1 MLTIFLLWGLLTFFL
16 PTFGW
21 GHEAKPG
28 AVLESFLS
36 SATEVATFSGFNI
49 DQIPS
54 SFTIFD
60 RKMIE
65 RTGATTIAELLRF
78 VPGLEVIRE
87 NNGTYH
93 LIVRGNY
100 SDRRVL
106 ILWDGQP
113 LNHLLL
119 RRALSFV
126 GALPVDILERIE
138 ISRGPSSAVYG
149 SYAVGGVINLVPR
162 RWKNS
167 GEIGGALGHFDT
179 GRGFISGGFIKNTWE
194 FQFSAGKSTSNGD
207 RFHVKDAAGI
217 PGTADTH
224 FDTNWQEFRL
234 AWKGL
239 RLKMFRFDVTL
250 SHYYGLS
257 DRLGRSN
264 DPENHYKQFGGQVTY
279 DFEIAKETTGHLYF
293 NWRQN
298 ILDYG
303 TFYVFH
309 PASKEIPPVKRFLL
323 RFPDPYDAPT
333 LAHEKSRLREIVY
346 GFRLKTKWQTH
357 SLRLGVEFLENGI
370 RSSKLLANR
379 SLPEF
384 RPLPTL
390 ERQHDPWPPKTERMW
405 AVYFQ
410 DEWELGPRDELNL
423 GLRYD
428 KYNGFNGQ
436 FSPRIVWIHRFT
448 PKLISK
454 FIYGHGF
461 RIPDLDA
468 LYDDH
473 SPLVV
478 GNPDL
483 DPEKLDSLE
492 LVLIW
497 KPNPKN
503 RLSLSLFRMWLR
515 DVLGRRNPVGIGG
528 WTYQQ
533 GGDEDVVGGEISY
546 HYRGVHWD
554 IYLYGSYQWG
564 ENEFDEPRPYVANVL
579 AGGIISYTFGSLPLE
594 INLACNYV
602 GPRWREKFNPV
613 RGTNTY
619 IPDPRDKL
627 DGYTNVNLKIIYDVT
642 SKISAWFGVTNL
654 FEDDIRYPSSWG
666 GIPDDYQENGR
677 YLEMGLRI
685 RF

>member
-1 MLTIFLLWGLLTFFL
+1 MSLLLVGLILWYLLGGPLQADDTL
-16 PTFGW
+16 P
-21 GHEAKPG
+21 ELE
-28 AVLESFLS
+28 VLLDQ
-36 SATEVATFSGFNI
+36 ATEAATVSRLNL

-54 SFTIFD
+54 SFTVFD
-60 RKMIE
+60 RQMIE
-65 RTGATTIAELLRF
+65 RSGATTIAELLRF

-93 LIVRGNY
+93 LIIRGNY

-162 RWKNS
+162 RWDNA
-167 GEIGGALGHFDT
+167 GEIGGALGHFDS
-179 GRGFISGGFIKNTWE
+179 GRGFVSGGFIKGDWE
-194 FQFSAGKSTSNGD
+194 FQFSAGGSTTNGD
-207 RFHVKDAAGI
+207 HFHVKDAAGI
-217 PGTADTH
+217 PGQVDTH
-224 FDTNWQEFRL
+224 QDTDWQEFRL
-234 AWKGL
+234 RYRQLGL
-239 RLKMFRFDVTL
+239 KFFRFHVML

-264 DPENHYKQFGGQVTY
+264 DPENDYKQLGGQITY
-279 DFEIAKETTGHLYF
+279 QVKLNSRTSGHFYL

-309 PASKEIPPVKRFLL
+309 PASQEIPPVRRFLL
-323 RFPDPYDAPT
+323 RFPDPYDLPT
-333 LAHEKSRLREIVY
+333 LASEKGRLRELVY
-346 GFRLKTKWQTH
+346 GFYLDTH
-357 SLRLGVEFLENGI
+357 TRQHHLRLGTEFLENGI
-370 RSSKLLANR
+370 RSAGLKANR
-379 SLPEF
+379 SLPDF
-384 RPLPTL
+384 RPLPDL
-390 ERQHDPWPPKTERMW
+390 ERQHSPWFIRTERMW
-405 AVYFQ
+405 AIYVQ
-410 DEWELGPRDELNL
+410 DQWELSAKNELNL
-423 GLRYD
+423 GLRFD
-428 KYNGFNGQ
+428 KYNGFKGQ
-436 FSPRIVWIHRFT
+436 LSPRFVWIHRFSNRF
-448 PKLISK
+448 IAK

-468 LYDDH
+468 LYDNH
-473 SPLVV
+473 APLVS

-492 LVLIW
+492 TVFIW
-497 KPNPKN
+497 KPRPGH
-503 RLSLSLFRMWLR
+503 RLSLSLFRMWLK

-533 GGDEDVVGGEISY
+533 GGDEDVWGGELSY
-546 HYRGVHWD
+546 HYRGLHWD

-579 AGGIISYTFGSLPLE
+579 AGGIISYTFGHLPLE
-594 INLACNYV
+594 INLGLNYV
-602 GPRWREKFNPV
+602 GPRWREKYNPV
-613 RGTNTY
+613 RGKDLY
-619 IPDPRDKL
+619 IPDSRDKL
-627 DGYTNVNLKIIYDVT
+627 EGYTNVNLKVRYHLT
-642 SKISAWFGVTNL
+642 PRLTLWLGATNL
-654 FEDDIRYPSSWG
+654 FDDDIRYPSSLG
-666 GIPDDYQENGR
+666 GIPEDYRENGR
-677 YLEMGLRI
+677 YLEVGVRLR
-685 RF
+685 F

>member
-1 MLTIFLLWGLLTFFL
+1 MRLFWLFFIVVFWWSSGQVKAEEALPSLENLL
-16 PTFGW
+16 
-21 GHEAKPG
+21 AQ
-28 AVLESFLS
+28 
-36 SATEVATFSGFNI
+36 ATQAATFSGLNI
-49 DQIPS
+49 DQFPS

-60 RKMIE
+60 RQMIE
-65 RTGATTIAELLRF
+65 RSGATTIAELLRF

-119 RRALSFV
+119 RRALNFV

-149 SYAVGGVINLVPR
+149 SYAVGGVVNLVPR
-162 RWKNS
+162 RWQNS
-167 GEIGGALGHFDT
+167 GEIGGAIGHFDS
-179 GRGFISGGFIKNTWE
+179 GRGFLSGGFIKGDRE
-194 FQFSAGKSTSNGD
+194 FQFSAGGSTTNGD
-207 RFHVKDAAGI
+207 RFHVVDAAGI

-224 FDTNWQEFRL
+224 HDTNWQEFRL
-234 AWKGL
+234 RLKGL
-239 RLKMFRFDVTL
+239 GVKFFRFHVIL
-250 SHYYGLS
+250 SQYYGLS
-257 DRLGRSN
+257 DRLGRSD
-264 DPENHYKQFGGQVTY
+264 DPESDYKQIGGQITY
-279 DFEIAKETTGHLYF
+279 DLNLKQDLKGRLYL

-303 TFYVFH
+303 IFYVFH
-309 PASKEIPPVKRFLL
+309 PAEKEIPPVKRLLL
-323 RFPDPYDAPT
+323 RYPDPYHQPT
-333 LAHEKSRLREIVY
+333 LAKEKARLRELVY
-346 GFRLKTKWQTH
+346 GFYLNSNREDHFW
-357 SLRLGVEFLENGI
+357 RLGFEFLENSI
-370 RSSKLLANR
+370 RSSKLEANR
-379 SLPEF
+379 SLPDF
-384 RPLPTL
+384 RPFPYFV
-390 ERQHDPWPPKTERMW
+390 RQHDPWPPKTERMW

-410 DEWELGPRDELNL
+410 DQWALSEKDELNL

-436 FSPRIVWIHRFT
+436 FSPRLVWIHRFSEKVIT
-448 PKLISK
+448 K

-468 LYDDH
+468 LYDNH
-473 SPLVV
+473 YPLVS

-492 LVLIW
+492 AVFIW
-497 KPNPKN
+497 KPAPRH

-528 WTYQQ
+528 WNYQQ
-533 GGDEDVVGGEISY
+533 GGDEDVYGGELSY
-546 HYRGVHWD
+546 RFRGLHWD
-554 IYLYGSYQWG
+554 VYLYGSYQWG
-564 ENEFDEPRPYVANVL
+564 ENEYDEPRPYVANVL
-579 AGGIISYTFGSLPLE
+579 AGGIISYTLGHIPLE
-594 INLACNYV
+594 ISLAFNYV
-602 GPRWREKFNPV
+602 GPRWREKYNPV
-613 RGTNTY
+613 RGVNIS

-627 DGYTNVNLKIIYDVT
+627 DDYTNVNLKITYDLT
-642 SKISAWFGVTNL
+642 RRITLWLGATNL
-654 FEDDIRYPSSWG
+654 FEDDIRYPSSLG
-666 GIPDDYQENGR
+666 GVPDDYRENGR
-677 YLEMGLRI
+677 YLEVGLRV